1 MFGWNYNTWCRCCY
15 CGEYG
20 HTGIDCVRHHLRKRD
35 STVRCYTCTEI
46 GHIAKNYMNISR
58 IEDEKKAKVANIRK
72 QMRQQ
77 WIPKT
82 IEEISLNHENEV
94 TQEMGD
100 SLPSN

>member
-1 MFGWNYNTWCRCCY
+1 
-15 CGEYG
+15 
-20 HTGIDCVRHHLRKRD
+20 
-35 STVRCYTCTEI
+35 
-46 GHIAKNYMNISR
+46 MNIGK
-58 IEDEKKAKVANIRK
+58 IEDEKKAKADNIRK

-82 IEEISLNHENEV
+82 TKETSLNHENEV